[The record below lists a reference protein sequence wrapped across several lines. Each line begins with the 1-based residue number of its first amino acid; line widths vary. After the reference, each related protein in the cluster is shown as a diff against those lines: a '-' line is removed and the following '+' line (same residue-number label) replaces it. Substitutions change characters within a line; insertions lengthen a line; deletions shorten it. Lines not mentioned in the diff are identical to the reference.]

1 MRKISIVRMSSV
13 DRFSP
18 GRFGMR
24 THVNQPLLALSALTI
39 LATISLACGGTS
51 ISPSP
56 SSTALPAPTPTP
68 AIPTPLPGRYGIFVM
83 RLDGSELHQ
92 IFGTDLRPGG
102 VRPSA
107 DGTQLLL
114 QFHYRDV
121 DGDGQFSEADMS
133 AIEIGVIATD
143 GTNFRRLTDNDAI
156 DALPLWSPDSTEI
169 LFTSNRRDGEKLDLF
184 LMDVNGERP
193 RPLTQTPDIHEGDP
207 DWVGDTIVYTHNA
220 ADDEVQSIW
229 AMSSDGTNPRQV
241 TFPPSRGESGL
252 VFNYGDYD
260 PRLSPDGQQVAFERL
275 VDDEFFFV
283 DRQIGRWDIVV
294 ANLDGSGERNLTHEM
309 EAAGFPKWSPDG
321 QTILFLSHRVEDD
334 KPLIALYTIGADGSD
349 RQKVPVRLRNLGLL
363 GGEWMPDGEHIV
375 FAAEIYR

>member
-1 MRKISIVRMSSV
+1 MRA
-13 DRFSP
+13 
-18 GRFGMR
+18 
-24 THVNQPLLALSALTI
+24 HANQTLLALSVLTI
-39 LATISLACGGTS
+39 LVTTSLACGGTS

-56 SSTALPAPTPTP
+56 SSTALPTHTPTP
-68 AIPTPLPGRYGIFVM
+68 AIATPLPGRYGIFVM

-92 IFGTDLRPGG
+92 IYSTGLRPGG

-121 DGDGQFSEADMS
+121 DGDGQFSDADMS
-133 AIEIGVIATD
+133 AIEIGVLNID
-143 GTNFRRLTDNDAI
+143 GTGFRRLTDNDAI

-169 LFTSNRRDGEKLDLF
+169 LFTSNRRDGAKLDLY
-184 LMDVNGERP
+184 LMDVNGEHP
-193 RPLTQTPDIHEGDP
+193 RPMTQTSDIHEGDP
-207 DWVGDTIVYTHNA
+207 DWVDDTIVYTYNA

-229 AMSSDGTNPRQV
+229 AMLSDGTNPRQV
-241 TFPPSRGESGL
+241 TFPPSQGKSGL
-252 VFNYGDYD
+252 VFKYGDYD

-283 DRQIGRWDIVV
+283 DRQIGRWDIVI
-294 ANLDGSGERNLTHEM
+294 ANLDGSGERSLTHEM

-321 QTILFLSHRVEDD
+321 QTILFLSHRMEDD
-334 KPLIALYTIGADGSD
+334 KPLIALYTIGADGSN
-349 RQKVPVRLRNLGLL
+349 RLEVPVPLRNIALL

-375 FAAEIYR
+375 FVAEIYR